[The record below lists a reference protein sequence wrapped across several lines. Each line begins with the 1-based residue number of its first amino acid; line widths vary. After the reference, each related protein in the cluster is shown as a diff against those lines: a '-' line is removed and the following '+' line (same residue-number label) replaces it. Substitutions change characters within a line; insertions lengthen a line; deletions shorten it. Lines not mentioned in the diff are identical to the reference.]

1 VTDPQ
6 SVPEQLLQNL
16 EIMNFM
22 KFQKKDKLLEKRC
35 EFMKMGRA
43 DSCPPANPHLYTEHD
58 THCRSEFDWSQQGP
72 QCGTIDKGG
81 RAGTCWSQALGGNE
95 MVPSHLEGGSIAL
108 VKINLEKMCPCQ
120 RLC

>member
-1 VTDPQ
+1 MVKEPGKDS
-6 SVPEQLLQNL
+6 SVCFFCFYFSVIAPSMPVAVFAKTNNTLD
-16 EIMNFM
+16 
-22 KFQKKDKLLEKRC
+22 KKDSYRAT
-35 EFMKMGRA
+35 GRGR
-43 DSCPPANPHLYTEHD
+43 
-58 THCRSEFDWSQQGP
+58 CRSEFDWSQQGP

-95 MVPSHLEGGSIAL
+95 IVPSHLEGGSIAL